1 MEQHFR
7 MPPQLTLEEEF
18 KDTIRP
24 NDSMYLEP
32 RISHKFWKNG
42 EANAALY
49 IFRVGGEINLS
60 VQKEISSFANS
71 SRMIENIA
79 WFN

>member
-1 MEQHFR
+1 MKSVESNQ
-7 MPPQLTLEEEF
+7 T
-18 KDTIRP
+18 KDLNPIQEKELVKKIGQRFL
-24 NDSMYLEP
+24 S
-32 RISHKFWKNG
+32 